1 MDYKYTIEFK
11 LNCKLDRIYSY
22 CDYCAYYLEDIK
34 EDIKYLASDGFELI
48 MDLGGWLFIDGDPY
62 RYVSVYVYTFEEF
75 SPENLLKKVENGLI
89 SFSSLTP
96 DGDNDV
102 FNEEYGIN
110 FVKSLD
116 KELKEYIKNQFKK
129 QIVELFL

>member
-22 CDYCAYYLEDIK
+22 CDYCAYYIDDIK
-34 EDIKYLASDGFELI
+34 EDIKYFISDGFELI
-48 MDLGGWLFIDGDPY
+48 MDLGGWIFIDGDPY
-62 RYVSVYVYTFEEF
+62 RYVSVYVYELEDF
-75 SPENLLKKVENGLI
+75 SPERLLQKIENGYI
-89 SFSSLTP
+89 SFSTLIN

-110 FVKSLD
+110 YVMSLD
-116 KELKEYIKNQFKK
+116 KDLKEYIKNQFKK
-129 QIVELFL
+129 AIVELFL